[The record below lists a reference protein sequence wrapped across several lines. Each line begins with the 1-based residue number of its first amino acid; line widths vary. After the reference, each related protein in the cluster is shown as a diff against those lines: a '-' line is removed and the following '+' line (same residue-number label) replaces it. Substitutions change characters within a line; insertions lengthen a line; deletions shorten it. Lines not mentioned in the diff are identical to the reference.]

1 MLAGP
6 MSLSLPQASRP
17 DFFER
22 HIRRLAWYTLLAS
35 VVLLIP
41 ITRKSDSPDIALATA
56 LGAAVLVTAVLTVVR
71 DVGRYVRQEQVRRQ
85 TAVTAAQ
92 QLGACLA
99 AATIHDRIAN
109 QLSVTV
115 GYVELVG
122 EAEQLSPLAREQAEL
137 AIQAALAATRAVS
150 AFKESLGCEAL
161 AVQPPSPRGGL
172 GASVRE
178 KRVTF
183 RPGKSWVFDPHSRT
197 IRTEEGVIVATIS
210 PTLDRSSAMMTA
222 RLMTDAPA
230 IWEVLGEVQHL
241 GVSLLANRKWSRPVE
256 VELCTVLERINA
268 LAGHVQP

>member
-1 MLAGP
+1 MA
-6 MSLSLPQASRP
+6 LSLPQASRP

-35 VVLLIP
+35 IALLTP
-41 ITRKSDSPDIALATA
+41 IVRKSDSAETELVSA
-56 LGAAVLVTAVLTVVR
+56 LGAGVIVIAVLTVVR

-85 TAVTAAQ
+85 AAAAASQ
-92 QLGACLA
+92 QAGACLA

-109 QLSVTV
+109 LLSVTV

-210 PTLDRSSAMMTA
+210 PILDRSSAMTTG
-222 RLMTDAPA
+222 RLMTGAPA
-230 IWEVLGEVQHL
+230 MWEVLGAAQHL
-241 GVSLLANRKWSRPVE
+241 GISLLANRRWSRPVE
-256 VELCTVLERINA
+256 VELRTVLERINSMTS
-268 LAGHVQP
+268 HVQP